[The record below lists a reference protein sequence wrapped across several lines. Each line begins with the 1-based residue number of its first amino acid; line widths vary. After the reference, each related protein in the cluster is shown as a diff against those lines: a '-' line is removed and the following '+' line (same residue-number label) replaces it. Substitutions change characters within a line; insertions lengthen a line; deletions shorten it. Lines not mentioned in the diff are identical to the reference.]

1 MGRGWKRVRKLSTAP
16 VPSPTIVFQSP
27 EAKPQGE
34 ELRGDQRERAADP
47 DLDGPDRH
55 AGAEVSAVEID
66 VLLVAVESGRAA
78 AAATVLLSRSVGVAG
93 RPFSGTAGVGGRP

>member
-55 AGAEVSAVEID
+55 PAAEVAAPPLPGEVVLVQPGLHATPEPVHLPGSAP
-66 VLLVAVESGRAA
+66 
-78 AAATVLLSRSVGVAG
+78 VAG
-93 RPFSGTAGVGGRP
+93 ESLRHAAPGPPD